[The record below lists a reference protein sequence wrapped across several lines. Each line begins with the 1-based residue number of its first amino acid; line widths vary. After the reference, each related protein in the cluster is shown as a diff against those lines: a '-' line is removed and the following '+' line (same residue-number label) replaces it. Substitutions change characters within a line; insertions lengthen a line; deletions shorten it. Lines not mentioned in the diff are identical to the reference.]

1 MGLAVK
7 KTGEQS
13 VIFENRPCVTS
24 WAAVAGPM
32 EGEGPLKRAYDMI
45 MEDSLFD
52 QDSWEKAEQKM
63 MQYSIE
69 LALKKA
75 DRLPWEMDYLLGGD
89 LLNQIVTANFSARV
103 FGVPFFGLYGA
114 CSTLAEGM
122 ILAGI
127 LVDGGYGD
135 SVGAASCSH
144 HDTAER
150 QLRFPTEMGVQRSQ
164 TAQWT
169 VTGSGAYLIQS
180 GESSGGSGVRMTHA
194 TVGKVV
200 DYGVKNASDMG
211 SAMAPAAR
219 DTIRAHLEDTGR
231 SVADYDYIV
240 TGDLGY
246 RGFEALKALMAEA
259 GLPANNLADCGM
271 YVYDGGQD
279 THSGA
284 SGCGCS
290 AIVMG
295 PRFFAEMSR
304 WPRKKLLF
312 AGTGAL
318 LSPLTSF
325 QGESIPGIAHAIA
338 FEWTDGEGGRRI
350 LK

>member
-1 MGLAVK
+1 
-7 KTGEQS
+7 
-13 VIFENRPCVTS
+13 
-24 WAAVAGPM
+24 M
-32 EGEGPLKRAYDMI
+32 EGEGPLKNKYDMI
-45 MEDSLFD
+45 MPDSLFG
-52 QDSWEKAEQKM
+52 QVSWEKAEQKM

-75 DRLPWEMDYLLGGD
+75 DRAPWEMDYMLGGD
-89 LLNQIVTANFSARV
+89 LLNQIIAANFSARV
-103 FGVPFFGLYGA
+103 FGAPFFGLYGA

-122 ILAGI
+122 ILAGVLI
-127 LVDGGYGD
+127 DGGYGD
-135 SVGAASCSH
+135 SVGVASCSH

-169 VTGSGAYLIQS
+169 VTGSGAYLIR
-180 GESSGGSGVRMTHA
+180 SGGGGARMTHA

-200 DYGVKNASDMG
+200 DYGVKNANDMG
-211 SAMAPAAR
+211 SAMAPAAA

-231 SVADYDYIV
+231 CVADYDYIV
-240 TGDLGY
+240 TGDLGS
-246 RGFEALKALMAEA
+246 RGFGALKTLMADA
-259 GLPANNLADCGM
+259 GLPEGRLTDCGM
-271 YVYDGGQD
+271 LVYGDGQD

-295 PRFFAEMSR
+295 PRFFREMGR
-304 WPRKKLLF
+304 WPRKRLLF

-318 LSPLTSF
+318 LSPVTSF

-338 FEWTDGEGGRRI
+338 FEWEEGEDSI
-350 LK
+350 

>member
-1 MGLAVK
+1 
-7 KTGEQS
+7 
-13 VIFENRPCVTS
+13 
-24 WAAVAGPM
+24 M
-32 EGEGPLKRAYDMI
+32 EGEGPLKSEYDMI
-45 MEDSLFD
+45 MKDSLFD

-89 LLNQIVTANFSARV
+89 LLNQIITANFTARV
-103 FGVPFFGLYGA
+103 FGAPFLGLYGA

-127 LVDGGYGD
+127 LIDGGYGD

-169 VTGSGAYLIQS
+169 VTGSGAYLIRS
-180 GESSGGSGVRMTHA
+180 GETGVRMTHA

-211 SAMAPAAR
+211 SAMAPAAL

-231 SVADYDYIV
+231 NAADYDYII
-240 TGDLGY
+240 TGDLGR
-246 RGFEALKALMAEA
+246 RGFDSLKTLMAEED
-259 GLPANNLADCGM
+259 LPANNLTDCGLH
-271 YVYDGGQD
+271 VYGGNQD

-295 PRFFAEMSR
+295 PRFFKEMRR

-338 FEWTDGEGGRRI
+338 FEWTEGENS
-350 LK
+350 K